1 MMQEPTRVFELL
13 AYQAAGFPKEDAL
26 AAKLNGQWVKTSTAE
41 FDRLAR
47 ATARGLA
54 SMGIAPGDRVAL
66 VSANRPEWVILDYA
80 IQMAGGIS
88 VPLYPTI
95 TPDDYRFI
103 FTDSGA
109 KMVFCGTQELLDKAR
124 EAVGGMPN
132 PLELFTFD
140 QIAGARHWL
149 EVAGQAENTPVA
161 ELEARMAAVKPDDL
175 YTIIYTSGTTGTP
188 KGVMLSHHNLTAN
201 INASLE
207 CFPTEGD
214 TRALSFLPL
223 CHVYE
228 RMVMGIY
235 IRKGVSVY
243 FAESMETIGENLK
256 EVKPHLFTTVPRLLE
271 KVYDRILATGRTLTG
286 IKRFLFF
293 WALDLGQRYE
303 VGKPMGFWY
312 DWQLT
317 LANKLIFNKWR
328 EALGGNVAAIVS
340 GSAALQPRLCRVFR
354 SARIPV
360 MEGYGLTE
368 TSPVISVNRV
378 EESGCR
384 VGTVGPLIK
393 TVEVKIAEDGEILCK
408 GPNIFLGY
416 WNRPDLT
423 ADVFTDD
430 GWFKTGD
437 IGMFEEGRF
446 LKITDRKKEIFKT
459 SGGKYIAP
467 QPLENTL
474 KESLVIEQVMVVGD
488 GEKFPAALIV
498 PAFGPLQEWCK
509 IKGIPYTTDREMIAS
524 PAVLEKFQSEI
535 DKLNAGLAQ
544 YEKIKK
550 FSLLPELWS
559 IDRGEITPTLKLRRK
574 VILEHSR
581 HLMEQMYAS

>member
-1 MMQEPTRVFELL
+1 MQEPTRVFELL
-13 AYQAAGFPKEDAL
+13 AFQAAGFPKEDAL
-26 AAKLNGQWVKTSTAE
+26 AAKVNGQWLKTSTAE

-66 VSANRPEWVILDYA
+66 VSPNRPEWVILDYA

-95 TPDDYRFI
+95 TPEDYRFI

-140 QIAGARHWL
+140 QVAGARHWL
-149 EVAGQAENTPVA
+149 EVAGQAENTPMA

-188 KGVMLSHHNLTAN
+188 KGVMLSHRNLTAN

-243 FAESMETIGENLK
+243 FAESMDTIGENLK

-271 KVYDRILATGRTLTG
+271 KVYDRIMATGRTLTG

-312 DWQLT
+312 DWQLN
-317 LANKLIFNKWR
+317 LANKLIFVKWR

-354 SARIPV
+354 AARIPV

-423 ADVFTDD
+423 AEVFTED
-430 GWFKTGD
+430 GWFRTGD

-509 IKGIPYTTDREMIAS
+509 IKGIEYTSDRDMIGR
-524 PAVLEKFQSEI
+524 PVVLEKFQSEI

-550 FSLLPELWS
+550 FSLLPELWT